1 MPRKINPL
9 ETNTMARAVVAG
21 ELKNLGYHVSISKNP
36 MLTKSPS
43 GIEFNLVVHGQ
54 RSERD
59 WPTHNPNGSHY
70 VFAYLPLDEL
80 KENQFFVLTKEQ
92 TQEIHNAYQAAHEN
106 NGNKTRGGFG
116 WRAPHLYRG
125 CWANLPK

>member
-43 GIEFNLVVHGQ
+43 GIEFNLVVQASLYGAA
-54 RSERD
+54 RAEPS
-59 WPTHNPNGSHY
+59 PFS
-70 VFAYLPLDEL
+70 PL
-80 KENQFFVLTKEQ
+80 Q
-92 TQEIHNAYQAAHEN
+92 
-106 NGNKTRGGFG
+106 G
-116 WRAPHLYRG
+116 
-125 CWANLPK
+125 